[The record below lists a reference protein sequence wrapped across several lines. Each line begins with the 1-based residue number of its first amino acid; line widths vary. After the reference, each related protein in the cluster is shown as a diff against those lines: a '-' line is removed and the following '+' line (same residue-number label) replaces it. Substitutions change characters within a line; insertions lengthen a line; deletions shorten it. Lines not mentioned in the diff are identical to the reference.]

1 MCAITN
7 GSASVNHFYNPI
19 KNSDTIRPELVGS
32 YGLSNINISVD
43 GNIFT
48 CSFTREN
55 IVQNVN
61 HYFNTD
67 NPNEYYL
74 LTAKGIIQ
82 DNSKIY
88 FFNNYRIS
96 YFLSI
101 INFN

>member
-1 MCAITN
+1 MCTIAN

-19 KNSDTIRPELVGS
+19 KNSDVIIRPKLIGS

-43 GNIFT
+43 GTAIT

-55 IVQNVN
+55 IVPNVS

-67 NPNEYYL
+67 SPNEYYL

-82 DNSKIY
+82 DNSKI
-88 FFNNYRIS
+88 
-96 YFLSI
+96 
-101 INFN
+101 